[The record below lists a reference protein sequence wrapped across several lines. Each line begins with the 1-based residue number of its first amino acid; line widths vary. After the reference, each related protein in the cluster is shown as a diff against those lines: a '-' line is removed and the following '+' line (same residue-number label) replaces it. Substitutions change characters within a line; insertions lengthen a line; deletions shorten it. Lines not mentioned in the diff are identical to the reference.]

1 MELEIVLS
9 LELGRGVVVS
19 ARHLRAG
26 NRGVRHGGTLRLS
39 RGSCCHPAAALCMAQ
54 EMLMDSMASNC
65 GQQRSQM
72 AARRGAKHFAV
83 ALSTRSGYQWLPIR
97 FDRAYTCSSGAQG
110 DIGSRATCKGR
121 LW

>member
-1 MELEIVLS
+1 VKLESVLS
-9 LELGRGVVVS
+9 LELGRGVEVS

-26 NRGVRHGGTLRLS
+26 TRGARHGGTPRPS
-39 RGSCCHPAAALCMAQ
+39 RGSFCRPAVALWMAQ
-54 EMLMDSMASNC
+54 EMLMDSMESNC

-83 ALSTRSGYQWLPIR
+83 ALSTRSSCQWLPIR